1 MNDEPAF
8 MSGASPRARASRA
21 RAFAESVQSQCLSS
35 VSSAGRALL
44 GLRRGTPEPVEQLH
58 VRLHVAPYLVV
69 LRQVLDELPHT
80 RAQLVREVRRRRADQ
95 GVDVVPSWLAHGLAH
110 GPNPNG

>member
-35 VSSAGRALL
+35 VSSAGRITPVAALWTTASNGPSAAASATTRSEETL
-44 GLRRGTPEPVEQLH
+44 PRTSSGSAPASRSSSATVSAALSFRR
-58 VRLHVAPYLVV
+58 
-69 LRQVLDELPHT
+69 
-80 RAQLVREVRRRRADQ
+80 
-95 GVDVVPSWLAHGLAH
+95 
-110 GPNPNG
+110 